1 MTKQRQGVWGVGNAP
16 RAPGQP
22 TERGA
27 PHGGAAQGSIT
38 DDSAPE
44 STPREARSRRLL
56 RAACAGVLLL
66 LPAFGVAGCLFN
78 DDTGDLSGSG
88 CGSESLR
95 CDGATLLECTGGSY
109 RVRAICTGETPFCF
123 AGGCQECIGGP
134 EELATGRCG
143 SNGYATG
150 PLPGPERPASLE
162 SLEQVVVD
170 QGTGLLWQRE
180 PAPGTYTWAEAYNYC
195 DELFLKEFDWTVSG
209 WRLPTR
215 MELISL
221 VDYSRRDP
229 AIDTTVFPMVLEPH
243 EVDPTFWT
251 SSVRTE
257 GQGWWHV
264 NFRDGLVNLAG
275 ADQRLQVRC
284 VLGSQRQLPPRGNF
298 FEVTGNTVVD
308 TATGLEW
315 QRETSATKQSREA
328 ALNTCATLSVDGKAG
343 WRLPTAAELS
353 SLVPGSKITA
363 PAINEETFPGTQP
376 EGYWSATLLA
386 GSEDPWYVSFTNYN
400 PVTDH
405 WDQAEE
411 RWVRCVRLTPEA
423 TR

>member
-1 MTKQRQGVWGVGNAP
+1 MF
-16 RAPGQP
+16 
-22 TERGA
+22 
-27 PHGGAAQGSIT
+27 
-38 DDSAPE
+38 
-44 STPREARSRRLL
+44 
-56 RAACAGVLLL
+56 RAASAGVLLTL
-66 LPAFGVAGCLFN
+66 AGLGAGGCLF
-78 DDTGDLSGSG
+78 DDDYGDLSGSG
-88 CGSESLR
+88 CGSEGLR
-95 CDGATLLECTGGSY
+95 CDGATLFECVDGSY
-109 RVRAICTGETPFCF
+109 RVRAVCTGETPLCV
-123 AGGCQECIGGP
+123 AGACAECAGGP

-143 SNGYATG
+143 SNGYAAG
-150 PLPGPERPASLE
+150 PLPGPERPASYLE
-162 SLEQVVVD
+162 DGPDGVFNEV
-170 QGTGLLWQRE
+170 TGLYWERQA
-180 PAPGTYTWAEAYNYC
+180 APGTYTWAEARRYC
-195 DELFLKEFDWTVSG
+195 DDLNKTWLG

-229 AIDTTVFPMVLEPH
+229 AIDTTIFPMELGPH
-243 EVDPTFWT
+243 EVDPTFWS
-251 SSVRTE
+251 SSVRVE
-257 GQGWWHV
+257 GQGWWYV

-284 VLGSQRQLPPRGNF
+284 VLPLIYKRLPPRGNF

-315 QRETSATKQSREA
+315 QRETSATKQTREA
-328 ALNTCATLSVDGKAG
+328 ALSTCAGLSVDGKTG
-343 WRLPTAAELS
+343 WRLPTVAELS

-363 PAINEETFPGTQP
+363 PAINEEIFPGTQP

-400 PVTDH
+400 PMTDH